1 MVAGVY
7 ILVKFVTI
15 FIDVI
20 LFAMLI
26 RAILSWFAMGNGQSP
41 LGGFLFVI
49 TEPFIL
55 PVRVICM
62 KFGWFQGTPLDF
74 SFLITTLILSL
85 LNLLLTG
92 MIPV

>member
-1 MVAGVY
+1 MVSGVY
-7 ILVKFVTI
+7 VLVKFVTI

-26 RAILSWFAMGNGQSP
+26 RAVLSWFSMGRGTSP
-41 LGGFLFVI
+41 LMGFLFIV

-62 KFGWFQGTPLDF
+62 RFGWFQGTPLDF

-85 LNLLLTG
+85 LNVLLSG
-92 MIPV
+92 MMPV